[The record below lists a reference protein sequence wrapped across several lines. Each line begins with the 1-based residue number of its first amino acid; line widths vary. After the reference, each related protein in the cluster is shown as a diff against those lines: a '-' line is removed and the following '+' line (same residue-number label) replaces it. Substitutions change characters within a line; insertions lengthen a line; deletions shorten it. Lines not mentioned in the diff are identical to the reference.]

1 MFVEVYGT
9 GPFVRG
15 AIQGLGRQ
23 RLDPSAGS

>member
-15 AIQGLGRQ
+15 AVQGLGRQ
-23 RLDPSAGS
+23 KLDPSAGS